1 MIYRAPKRQWLSE
14 EQLLKE
20 EGRCLWKTTGEAR
33 RSGEISLLVTV
44 VSLPVSRVILC
55 FFFFFF
61 FFEEPRLRDQQSSE
75 VVLVASKGEYG
86 KSLSFH

>member
-55 FFFFFF
+55 FFFFF
-61 FFEEPRLRDQQSSE
+61 EPMLEDVSSQ
-75 VVLVASKGEYG
+75 V
-86 KSLSFH
+86 KSSVFYYCDSV

>member
-61 FFEEPRLRDQQSSE
+61 FFEPMLEDVSSQ
-75 VVLVASKGEYG
+75 V
-86 KSLSFH
+86 KSSVFYYCDSV

>member
-33 RSGEISLLVTV
+33 RSGEISLLVIV
-44 VSLPVSRVILC
+44 VTLPVSRVI
-55 FFFFFF
+55 FFFFF
-61 FFEEPRLRDQQSSE
+61 FFEPMLEDVSSQ
-75 VVLVASKGEYG
+75 V
-86 KSLSFH
+86 KSPVFYYCDSV

>member
-33 RSGEISLLVTV
+33 RSGEISLLVIV
-44 VSLPVSRVILC
+44 VTLPVSRVI
-55 FFFFFF
+55 FF
-61 FFEEPRLRDQQSSE
+61 FFEPMLEDVSSQ
-75 VVLVASKGEYG
+75 V
-86 KSLSFH
+86 KSPVFYYCDSV